1 MIIARKTSV
10 FAPLRRLAAPLAGL
24 SLGVLATL
32 AHAGEPLRGVID
44 ASALKARLGERNIVV
59 LDIRSGETREAG
71 RATFGAAHIPGA
83 VHGDYAHASWRLPRE
98 KVSVYLPEPAQ
109 FEALA
114 GDLGISNESDV
125 VVVHEGTDATSFG
138 AAARVYWTFKTMGH
152 SSVAIL
158 DGGFRAWQQA
168 GYPVES
174 GAGKAAQATI
184 YEAKLVPG
192 LRAKLED
199 VLSAQAR
206 NVSLIDSRPES
217 FFSGTEKHKG
227 VAASGHI
234 PGAINVPHHSAIGP
248 DFRLKD
254 RTSLAKAFAPAG
266 DGAAITYCNTGHWA
280 ATDWFVLSEILGRR
294 DVKLYDGSMLE
305 YASEKKGPVHNP
317 KAGSGS

>member
-1 MIIARKTSV
+1 MHSS
-10 FAPLRRLAAPLAGL
+10 FRRLVVPFAGL
-24 SLGVLATL
+24 SLAVLATL

-44 ASALKARLGERNIVV
+44 APALKARLSERNLVV
-59 LDIRSGETREAG
+59 LDIRSGESREAG
-71 RATFGAAHIPGA
+71 RANFVAARIPGA
-83 VHGDYAHASWRLPRE
+83 VHGDYAHASWRLPRD

-109 FEALA
+109 FEALV
-114 GDLGISNESDV
+114 GELGISNESDV

-138 AAARVYWTFKTMGH
+138 SAARVYWTFKSMGH

-158 DGGFRAWQQA
+158 DGGFRGWQQA

-174 GAGKAAQATI
+174 AAPKQSQATI
-184 YEAKLVPG
+184 YEAKPVQG
-192 LRAKLED
+192 LRAKLDD
-199 VLSAQAR
+199 VLAAQSSKVA
-206 NVSLIDSRPES
+206 LIDSRPET
-217 FFSGTEKHKG
+217 FFSGAEKHKG
-227 VAASGHI
+227 VAAFGHI

-254 RTSLAKAFAPAG
+254 KASLAKAFSTAG
-266 DGAAITYCNTGHWA
+266 DGAAIVYCNTGHWA
-280 ATDWFVLSEILGRR
+280 ATDWFVLSEVLGRR